1 VSGRSDTQAGLGTR
15 TKGAPARPVPG
26 RAGPVPPGR
35 PAESRSRAES
45 RSTAARNTAEPG
57 QVRSRPRPAPGSGRA
72 AVRPPSTR
80 PLGARRP
87 GAALP
92 DTRPPSTRPPST
104 WRPSTRRLPG
114 TGLPAAA
121 GSLRR
126 AGHGAAVRT
135 SSRTPFIFLVVGLL
149 GGGLLSLLIINT
161 VLAAGSYQITA
172 LQKANAAQTQ
182 QVATLRQ
189 QVAADRSPAVIER
202 RALQLGMVQ
211 PPLIKFLDLKT
222 GRITSQPA
230 TDPGITAQPG
240 WSP

>member
-1 VSGRSDTQAGLGTR
+1 VVSGRSDTQAGLGTHALG
-15 TKGAPARPVPG
+15 TPARPVP
-26 RAGPVPPGR
+26 VPPGR
-35 PAESRSRAES
+35 SAESRSRAES
-45 RSTAARNTAEPG
+45 RSAAESRSTAEPG
-57 QVRSRPRPAPGSGRA
+57 PARSRSPRPASGGGRA
-72 AVRPPSTR
+72 AARPLSAR
-80 PLGARRP
+80 PLGARRA

-92 DTRPPSTRPPST
+92 DTRLPGTRLPGTRLPG
-104 WRPSTRRLPG
+104 TRRLPG
-114 TGLPAAA
+114 TGLPAAE

-126 AGHGAAVRT
+126 AGRDAAART

-172 LQKANAAQTQ
+172 LQKANAAQSQ
-182 QVATLRQ
+182 QVATLSQ